1 MAGSSDGGGRALASG
16 VSRTPSLTPLNFIL
30 LFVALVTANLYTP
43 LAGWAERL
51 HLAPAFN
58 EGLGVDRTLPLV
70 PQLAPVYLS
79 LYAII
84 LVTVIAYVARHDG
97 SGLTVFLLG
106 MTVFACVSDLFFWL
120 APTAF
125 TIRPP
130 SSGAGLFGE
139 LTRWTWGT
147 VGAYG
152 AFPSGHN
159 GLAALCAVAFF
170 VMGSRWKWVV
180 LVWAAA
186 ICVSTWLLKEHY
198 VLDTVGSVPLAI
210 GCFYLARWGWE
221 SAAGRS
227 PGAATG
233 APATKGRSA

>member
-1 MAGSSDGGGRALASG
+1 MAGSTDTGGRAFASG
-16 VSRTPSLTPLNFIL
+16 ASRATALTPLNCIL

-51 HLAPAFN
+51 QLAPAFD
-58 EGLGVDRTLPLV
+58 EGLAIDRALPLV

-79 LYAII
+79 LYAIV
-84 LVTVIAYVARHDG
+84 LVTVLAYIVRRDG
-97 SGLTVFLLG
+97 RGLTVFLLA
-106 MTVFACVSDLFFWL
+106 MTVFASASDLFFWL

-125 TIRPP
+125 TIHPLSP
-130 SSGAGLFGE
+130 GAGFFGE
-139 LTRWTWGT
+139 LTRWTWGVT
-147 VGAYG
+147 GAYG

-170 VMGSRWKWVV
+170 VMGGRWKWAM

-198 VLDTVGSVPLAI
+198 VLDTAGSVPLAI
-210 GCFYLARWGWE
+210 GCFYLARWGWQ
-221 SAAGRS
+221 SAVV
-227 PGAATG
+227 
-233 APATKGRSA
+233 